1 MKLMKNSYL
10 NFETI
15 DSGIG
20 IVENTTTLGLLPTI
34 PEKYFTED
42 YYILK
47 KIEDDRLLEA
57 ISYEIYENTNYWD
70 LLMVLNGMT
79 TMNQL
84 PVNYDV
90 ILLKA
95 EQELSGWLDRAN
107 LMYTY
112 LTDEQKEEKYNV
124 LLDKLV
130 EENEKYRSIRYISP
144 TDLSELLA
152 DLDNAKNEI
161 KINKKIII

>member
-20 IVENTTTLGLLPTI
+20 IVENTTTLGLLPII

-79 TMNQL
+79 RMNQL